1 VVTTSKSLQTAD
13 LLLIVLCRG
22 DLDLENK
29 SMVGGHLVFLYV
41 VSLQECVQELD
52 VVILGNLKLVCEL
65 LVLDVLL
72 GRGLLIL
79 LVGSD
84 SFNNDKLCID
94 QDRVRSGRII

>member
-1 VVTTSKSLQTAD
+1 
-13 LLLIVLCRG
+13 
-22 DLDLENK
+22 
-29 SMVGGHLVFLYV
+29 MVGGHLVFLYV

-65 LVLDVLL
+65 LVLDILL

-94 QDRVRSGRII
+94 QDRVRSGRIIRRGWGRHGEKVIVERSWATRKTRS